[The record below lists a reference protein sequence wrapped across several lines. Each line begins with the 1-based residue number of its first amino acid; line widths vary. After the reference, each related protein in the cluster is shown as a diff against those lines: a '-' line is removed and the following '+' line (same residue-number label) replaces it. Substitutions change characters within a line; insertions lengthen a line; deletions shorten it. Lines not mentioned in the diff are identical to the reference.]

1 MCKLVVTEKG
11 SYSGVEFVCDYAQ
24 AIELLD
30 MMMATSNSKN
40 YEYKIFVITEDDGNE
55 E

>member
-11 SYSGVEFVCDYAQ
+11 SYSGIEFVCDYTKV
-24 AIELLD
+24 IELLD
-30 MMMATSNSKN
+30 MMMTTSNSEK
-40 YEYKIFVITEDDGNE
+40 YEYKISVITEDDGNE